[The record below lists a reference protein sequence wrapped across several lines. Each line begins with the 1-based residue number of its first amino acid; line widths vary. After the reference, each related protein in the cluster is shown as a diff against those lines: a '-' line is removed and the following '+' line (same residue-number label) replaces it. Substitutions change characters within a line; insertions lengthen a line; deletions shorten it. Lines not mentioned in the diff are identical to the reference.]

1 MASRELDQGRISQS
15 SLSLF
20 QDFGNDEG
28 SFMLSEAD
36 RRRMEELYERYV
48 IKYFTLGIQL
58 ISSSFSH

>member
-1 MASRELDQGRISQS
+1 VASRELDQGRISQS

-36 RRRMEELYERYV
+36 RRRMEELYERCV
-48 IKYFTLGIQL
+48 INYFPLGIQL